1 MVSLARLIEFVGKA
15 DYLIAAKPLLNSSFL
30 TSKSSLYRGF

>member
-15 DYLIAAKPLLNSSFL
+15 DYLIAAKPHHNSKLHIPNSTLF
-30 TSKSSLYRGF
+30 